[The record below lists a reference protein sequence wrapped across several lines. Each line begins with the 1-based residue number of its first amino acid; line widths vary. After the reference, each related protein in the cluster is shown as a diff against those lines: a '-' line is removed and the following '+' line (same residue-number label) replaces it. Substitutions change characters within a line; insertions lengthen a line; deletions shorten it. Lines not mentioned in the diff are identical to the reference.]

1 MSYLCTQRA
10 IKWGGVASYRKP
22 VAGIIYPWPM
32 ETLLPGN
39 ISLVLAQGE
48 PVDDARPQKAK
59 RMGDFTVCTQPGAF
73 NNPLLTS
80 ERLTQTLSDTQK
92 HSKCEAGSCA

>member
-10 IKWGGVASYRKP
+10 IKGGSCFLQEAR
-22 VAGIIYPWPM
+22 GRDN
-32 ETLLPGN
+32 LPLAYGN

-73 NNPLLTS
+73 NNPLLTA

-92 HSKCEAGSCA
+92 HSKCKAGSCA